1 MYRSLMSICLTA
13 FLFLAGCGLDTVRN
27 DSAPIR
33 ADVSFFAMD
42 TYISMTAYGKG
53 SNQALREAQDL
64 IVDAERRL
72 SVTDPQSEV
81 YRLNHR
87 SASAGKVSDDTAALL
102 RFSLTMAK
110 DTDGA
115 LDPAIYPVL
124 TAWGFTTDRHEIPSQ
139 DKLDALLPLVDFHQI
154 SLDGNQVTLK
164 PGMELDFGAVAKGYT
179 GQEATDLLRRRG
191 IASAILSL
199 GGNVETIGGKSD
211 GSPWR
216 VALQSPWGKGYLG
229 ILSIKDLAVVTS
241 GSYERFFVGADGN
254 TYHHII
260 DPKTGYPARNGL
272 VSVTII
278 ARDGGIADALSTA
291 LFVMGPE
298 KAFSFWQARRDFDM
312 ILLTENQELF
322 ITAPIRDRF
331 QLDEAFQSLKV
342 TVLS

>member
-1 MYRSLMSICLTA
+1 MSICLWA
-13 FLFLAGCGLDTVRN
+13 LLFLAGCGLDTAPRN
-27 DSAPIR
+27 GASTR

-42 TYISMTAYGKG
+42 TYISMTAYGKD
-53 SNQALREAQDL
+53 SETALRKAQDL
-64 IVDAERRL
+64 IMDAERRL

-87 SASAGKVSDDTAALL
+87 SASVGEVSDDTAALL
-102 RFSLTMAK
+102 RFALTMAR

-124 TAWGFTTDRHEIPSQ
+124 TAWGFTTDHHEIPSQ
-139 DKLDALLPLVDFHQI
+139 DKLDALLPLVDFRHI
-154 SLDGNQVTLK
+154 SLTGNEVAMK
-164 PGMELDFGAVAKGYT
+164 PGMEIDFGSVAKGYT
-179 GQEATDLLRRRG
+179 GEEASDLLRRAG
-191 IASAILSL
+191 IGSAILSL
-199 GGNVETIGGKSD
+199 GGNVQTIGGKPD
-211 GSPWR
+211 GSPWC

-241 GSYERFFVGADGN
+241 GSYERYFVGEDGK

-272 VSVTII
+272 ISVTII
-278 ARDGGIADALSTA
+278 APDGGIADALSTA
-291 LFVMGPE
+291 LFVMGPD
-298 KAFSFWQARRDFDM
+298 KAMAFWRSRRDFDM

-322 ITAPIRDRF
+322 ITAPIRGRF

-342 TVLS
+342 TELS